1 MNSPVLI
8 ADIGGTNARFA
19 LETAKGKIEAIA
31 VFNCAEFN
39 TISEV
44 IDSYITRP
52 DVRSLGGAKICKA
65 GIAIANP
72 IHGDIVK
79 MTNHHWEFSIESVQ
93 TEFDLQKL
101 LVVNDFKA
109 LAMALPSLSPSQKK
123 QIGGGV
129 AIDRSP
135 IALVGAGTGLGVSG
149 LIPTKEGWHA
159 LESEGGHASFPPNS
173 QLEIR
178 LLQTIFDQF
187 GHVSCERFLSGA
199 GIKLLYTAL
208 CSVRGV
214 PVESI
219 EVPEIMRRGL
229 TSESLLCR
237 EALSIFCD
245 MLGTIAGD
253 LAITFGAKGGVYI
266 GGGIVPRLGQFFDDS
281 GFRQRFEKKGRL
293 SDYLKDIPT
302 FVITEPYPAFLGMSA
317 LMKSIN

>member
-44 IDSYITRP
+44 IDSYITSP

-123 QIGGGV
+123 QVGGGV

-135 IALVGAGTGLGVSG
+135 IALEFNVASRGHSAHLVCPQAETACGRTAQCLSSLILLEGTTGERCGPDFAPG
-149 LIPTKEGWHA
+149 
-159 LESEGGHASFPPNS
+159 NS
-173 QLEIR
+173 KGQEKMCN
-178 LLQTIFDQF
+178 
-187 GHVSCERFLSGA
+187 GSV
-199 GIKLLYTAL
+199 L
-208 CSVRGV
+208 CRA
-214 PVESI
+214 
-219 EVPEIMRRGL
+219 EVPGRHRG
-229 TSESLLCR
+229 
-237 EALSIFCD
+237 
-245 MLGTIAGD
+245 G
-253 LAITFGAKGGVYI
+253 
-266 GGGIVPRLGQFFDDS
+266 
-281 GFRQRFEKKGRL
+281 
-293 SDYLKDIPT
+293 
-302 FVITEPYPAFLGMSA
+302 
-317 LMKSIN
+317 